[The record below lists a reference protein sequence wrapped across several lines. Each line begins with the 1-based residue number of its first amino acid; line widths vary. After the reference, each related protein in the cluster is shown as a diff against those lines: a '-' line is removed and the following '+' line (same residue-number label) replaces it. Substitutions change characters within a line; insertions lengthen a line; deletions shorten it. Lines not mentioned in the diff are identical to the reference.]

1 MLYLKKS
8 KKLILAILI
17 IVIASAFMYL
27 AILQI
32 PKSYLSE
39 KYNLERNEIKSVYF
53 VPPYFRNESNHSS
66 NIFDFE
72 KVNSKWKIKYR
83 NNNFYVDYI
92 DGKYYDDFQL
102 TQIYNW
108 SVEYLQKNIDSH
120 ISKVEIHSEC
130 IYYFQAE
137 NNSSSELIQKSQI
150 HNFLDFALKDYNND
164 FVVYYSVN
172 DISPY
177 IDDTEAAPKIK
188 SDLQDKIC
196 KYFNFNRKPIVYIVD
211 DEITENNIYSH
222 KGYFLEYK
230 QIELLKQEKHLI

>member
-1 MLYLKKS
+1 MKKS
-8 KKLILAILI
+8 KKFILAILI
-17 IVIASAFMYL
+17 IVIALVFAYL
-27 AILQI
+27 AILQM

-72 KVNSKWKIKYR
+72 KVNSKWKIKYKDDT
-83 NNNFYVDYI
+83 FYVDYI

-108 SVEYLQKNIDSH
+108 SVDYLQKNIDSN
-120 ISKVEIHSEC
+120 ISGIEIHSEC

-137 NNSSSELIQKSQI
+137 NNSSSELIQESQI

-164 FVVYYSVN
+164 FVIYYSVN

-177 IDDTEAAPKIK
+177 INDTETTTKIK

-196 KYFNFNRKPIVYIVD
+196 KYFNFNRKPIVYIID

>member
-8 KKLILAILI
+8 KKFILAILI

-39 KYNLERNEIKSVYF
+39 KYNLERNEIKTVYF

-92 DGKYYDDFQL
+92 DGKYYDDFM
-102 TQIYNW
+102 N
-108 SVEYLQKNIDSH
+108 KN
-120 ISKVEIHSEC
+120 
-130 IYYFQAE
+130 
-137 NNSSSELIQKSQI
+137 LL
-150 HNFLDFALKDYNND
+150 NF
-164 FVVYYSVN
+164 
-172 DISPY
+172 
-177 IDDTEAAPKIK
+177 
-188 SDLQDKIC
+188 
-196 KYFNFNRKPIVYIVD
+196 
-211 DEITENNIYSH
+211 
-222 KGYFLEYK
+222 
-230 QIELLKQEKHLI
+230 

>member
-1 MLYLKKS
+1 MKKS
-8 KKLILAILI
+8 KKFILAILI
-17 IVIASAFMYL
+17 IIIALVLIYS

-53 VPPYFRNESNHSS
+53 VPSYFRNESNNSS

-72 KVNSKWKIKYR
+72 KVNSKWKIKYKDDT
-83 NNNFYVDYI
+83 FYVNYI

-120 ISKVEIHSEC
+120 ISGIEIHSEC

-137 NNSSSELIQKSQI
+137 NNSSSELIQESQI
-150 HNFLDFALKDYNND
+150 HNFLDFALNDYNND
-164 FVVYYSVN
+164 FVIYYSVN

-177 IDDTEAAPKIK
+177 VDDTETATKIK

-196 KYFNFNRKPIVYIVD
+196 KHFNFNRKPIVYIVD
-211 DEITENNIYSH
+211 DEITENSIYSH

>member
-1 MLYLKKS
+1 MKKS
-8 KKLILAILI
+8 KKFILAILI
-17 IVIASAFMYL
+17 IVIALVFVYL

-53 VPPYFRNESNHSS
+53 VPPYFRNESNRSS

-92 DGKYYDDFQL
+92 DGKFYDDFQL

-120 ISKVEIHSEC
+120 IFKVEIHSEC

-137 NNSSSELIQKSQI
+137 NNSSSKLIQESQI
-150 HNFLDFALKDYNND
+150 HDFLDFALKDYNND

-177 IDDTEAAPKIK
+177 IDDAETTSTIK

-211 DEITENNIYSH
+211 DEITKNNVYSH

>member
-1 MLYLKKS
+1 MH
-8 KKLILAILI
+8 
-17 IVIASAFMYL
+17 
-27 AILQI
+27 
-32 PKSYLSE
+32 KSYLSK

-83 NNNFYVDYI
+83 NNNFCVDYI
-92 DGKYYDDFQL
+92 DGKFYDDFQL

-137 NNSSSELIQKSQI
+137 NNSSSKLIQESQI
-150 HNFLDFALKDYNND
+150 HDFLDFALKDYNND
-164 FVVYYSVN
+164 FVVYYSAN

-177 IDDTEAAPKIK
+177 INDTETATKIK

-196 KYFNFNRKPIVYIVD
+196 KYFNFNRKPIIYIVD
-211 DEITENNIYSH
+211 
-222 KGYFLEYK
+222 G
-230 QIELLKQEKHLI
+230 EKHETTQ

>member
-1 MLYLKKS
+1 MKKS
-8 KKLILAILI
+8 KKFILAILI
-17 IVIASAFMYL
+17 IVIALALIYS

-32 PKSYLSE
+32 PKSYLSK
-39 KYNLERNEIKSVYF
+39 KYNLERNKIKSVYF

-92 DGKYYDDFQL
+92 NGKYYDDFQL

-108 SVEYLQKNIDSH
+108 TVEYLQKNIDSH

-177 IDDTEAAPKIK
+177 INDTETATKIK

-196 KYFNFNRKPIVYIVD
+196 KHFNFNRKPIVYIVD
-211 DEITENNIYSH
+211 GEITENNIYSH
-222 KGYFLEYK
+222 KEYFLEYK

>member
-172 DISPY
+172 DISLY
-177 IDDTEAAPKIK
+177 
-188 SDLQDKIC
+188 
-196 KYFNFNRKPIVYIVD
+196 
-211 DEITENNIYSH
+211 
-222 KGYFLEYK
+222 
-230 QIELLKQEKHLI
+230 

>member
-8 KKLILAILI
+8 KKLIVAILI

-32 PKSYLSE
+32 HKSYLSE

-177 IDDTEAAPKIK
+177 IDDTEAATKIK

>member
-1 MLYLKKS
+1 MKKS
-8 KKLILAILI
+8 KKFILAILI
-17 IVIASAFMYL
+17 IVIALALIYS

-32 PKSYLSE
+32 PKSYLSK

-72 KVNSKWKIKYR
+72 KVNLKWKIKYR

-92 DGKYYDDFQL
+92 NGKYYDDFQL

-108 SVEYLQKNIDSH
+108 TVEYLQKNIDSH
-120 ISKVEIHSEC
+120 IFKVEIHSEC

-177 IDDTEAAPKIK
+177 IDDTEAATKIK

>member
-1 MLYLKKS
+1 MKKS
-8 KKLILAILI
+8 KKFILAILI
-17 IVIASAFMYL
+17 IVIALALIYS

-32 PKSYLSE
+32 PKSYLSK

-92 DGKYYDDFQL
+92 NGKYYDDFQL

-108 SVEYLQKNIDSH
+108 TVEYLQKNIDSH

-177 IDDTEAAPKIK
+177 IDDTETATKIK
-188 SDLQDKIC
+188 NDLQDKIC
-196 KYFNFNRKPIVYIVD
+196 KHFNFNRKPIIYIVD
-211 DEITENNIYSH
+211 
-222 KGYFLEYK
+222 G
-230 QIELLKQEKHLI
+230 EKHETTQ

>member
-1 MLYLKKS
+1 MKKN
-8 KKLILAILI
+8 KKFILAILI
-17 IVIASAFMYL
+17 IVIALAFVYL
-27 AILQI
+27 AILQM

-53 VPPYFRNESNHSS
+53 VPSYFRNESNHSS

-72 KVNSKWKIKYR
+72 KVNSKWKIKYKDDT
-83 NNNFYVDYI
+83 FYVDYI

-108 SVEYLQKNIDSH
+108 SVDYLQKNIDSH
-120 ISKVEIHSEC
+120 ISGIEIHSEC

-137 NNSSSELIQKSQI
+137 NNGSSELIEESQI
-150 HNFLDFALKDYNND
+150 HNFLDFALKDYNSD

-177 IDDTEAAPKIK
+177 INDTETATKIK
-188 SDLQDKIC
+188 NDLQDKIC
-196 KYFNFNRKPIVYIVD
+196 KHFNFNRIPIVYIVD

>member
-1 MLYLKKS
+1 M
-8 KKLILAILI
+8 AIAL
-17 IVIASAFMYL
+17 VFVYL
-27 AILQI
+27 AILQM

-72 KVNSKWKIKYR
+72 KVNPKWKIKYR
-83 NNNFYVDYI
+83 DNNFYVDYI

-108 SVEYLQKNIDSH
+108 SVEYLQKNIDSN
-120 ISKVEIHSEC
+120 ISGIEIHSEC
-130 IYYFQAE
+130 IYNFQAG
-137 NNSSSELIQKSQI
+137 NNNSSELIQESQI
-150 HNFLDFALKDYNND
+150 HNFLNFALKDYNND

-177 IDDTEAAPKIK
+177 IDDTETATKIK

-196 KYFNFNRKPIVYIVD
+196 KHFNFSRKPIVYIVD
-211 DEITENNIYSH
+211 DEIIENSIYSH

>member
-1 MLYLKKS
+1 MKKS
-8 KKLILAILI
+8 KKFILAILI
-17 IVIASAFMYL
+17 IVIALVLIYS
-27 AILQI
+27 AILQM
-32 PKSYLSE
+32 PKSYLSK

-137 NNSSSELIQKSQI
+137 NYSSSELIQKSQI

-177 IDDTEAAPKIK
+177 IDDTEAATKIK

>member
-1 MLYLKKS
+1 MKKS
-8 KKLILAILI
+8 KKFILAILI
-17 IVIASAFMYL
+17 IVIALVLTYS
-27 AILQI
+27 AILQM

-72 KVNSKWKIKYR
+72 KVNSKWKIKYKDDT
-83 NNNFYVDYI
+83 FYVDYI

-108 SVEYLQKNIDSH
+108 SVDYLQKNIDSH
-120 ISKVEIHSEC
+120 ISGIEIHSEC

-137 NNSSSELIQKSQI
+137 NNNSSELIQESQI

-164 FVVYYSVN
+164 FVAYYSVN

-177 IDDTEAAPKIK
+177 INDTETATKIK

-196 KYFNFNRKPIVYIVD
+196 KHFNFNRKPIVYIVD
-211 DEITENNIYSH
+211 DEITENSIYSH

>member
-1 MLYLKKS
+1 MKKS
-8 KKLILAILI
+8 KKFILAILI
-17 IVIASAFMYL
+17 IVIALALIYS

-32 PKSYLSE
+32 PKSYLSK

-92 DGKYYDDFQL
+92 NGKYYDDFQL

-108 SVEYLQKNIDSH
+108 TVEYLQKNIDSH

-177 IDDTEAAPKIK
+177 IDDTEAATKIK

-211 DEITENNIYSH
+211 DEITENNISSH
-222 KGYFLEYK
+222 KGYFVGYK
-230 QIELLKQEKHLI
+230 PIALLIQDKHLI

>member
-53 VPPYFRNESNHSS
+53 VPPYFCNESNHSS

-177 IDDTEAAPKIK
+177 IDDTEAATKIK

>member
-8 KKLILAILI
+8 KKFILAILI
-17 IVIASAFMYL
+17 IVIALVFVYL

-39 KYNLERNEIKSVYF
+39 KYNLERNEIKTVYF
-53 VPPYFRNESNHSS
+53 VPPYFRNESNHP
-66 NIFDFE
+66 FDFE

-177 IDDTEAAPKIK
+177 INDTETTSKIK

-196 KYFNFNRKPIVYIVD
+196 KHFNFNRKPIVYIVD

-222 KGYFLEYK
+222 KGYFLKYK

>member
-1 MLYLKKS
+1 M
-8 KKLILAILI
+8 
-17 IVIASAFMYL
+17 VIALVFVYL
-27 AILQI
+27 AILQM

-72 KVNSKWKIKYR
+72 KVNSKWKIKYKDDT
-83 NNNFYVDYI
+83 FYVDYI
-92 DGKYYDDFQL
+92 DSKYYDDFQL

-120 ISKVEIHSEC
+120 ISKIEIHSES
-130 IYYFQAE
+130 IYCFQTE
-137 NNSSSELIQKSQI
+137 NNNSSELIQENQI
-150 HNFLDFALKDYNND
+150 HNFLDYVLKDYNND

-177 IDDTEAAPKIK
+177 IDDAEAATKIK
-188 SDLQDKIC
+188 SDLQNEIC
-196 KYFNFNRKPIVYIVD
+196 KHFNFNRKPIVYIVD
-211 DEITENNIYSH
+211 DEITENNFHSH
-222 KGYFLEYK
+222 KGYSLEYK
-230 QIELLKQEKHLI
+230 

>member
-1 MLYLKKS
+1 MKKS
-8 KKLILAILI
+8 KKFILAILI
-17 IVIASAFMYL
+17 IVIALALIYS
-27 AILQI
+27 AILQM

-53 VPPYFRNESNHSS
+53 VPPCFRNESNHSS

-72 KVNSKWKIKYR
+72 KVNSKWKIKYKDDT
-83 NNNFYVDYI
+83 FYVDYI
-92 DGKYYDDFQL
+92 DGKFYDVFQL

-108 SVEYLQKNIDSH
+108 SVDYLQKNIDSN
-120 ISKVEIHSEC
+120 ISGIEIHSEC

-137 NNSSSELIQKSQI
+137 NNNSFELIQESQI

-177 IDDTEAAPKIK
+177 IDDTETATKIK

-196 KYFNFNRKPIVYIVD
+196 KHFNFNRKPIVYIVD

-222 KGYFLEYK
+222 KEYLLEYK
-230 QIELLKQEKHLI
+230 QIESLKQEKHLI

>member
-1 MLYLKKS
+1 MKKS
-8 KKLILAILI
+8 KKFILAILI
-17 IVIASAFMYL
+17 IVIALALIYS

-32 PKSYLSE
+32 PKSYLSK

-72 KVNSKWKIKYR
+72 KVNLKWKIKYR

-92 DGKYYDDFQL
+92 NGKYYDDFQL

-108 SVEYLQKNIDSH
+108 TVEYLQKNIDSH

-177 IDDTEAAPKIK
+177 IDDTEAATKIK

>member
-1 MLYLKKS
+1 LKKS
-8 KKLILAILI
+8 KKFILAILI
-17 IVIASAFMYL
+17 IVIALALIYS

-32 PKSYLSE
+32 PKSYLSK

-92 DGKYYDDFQL
+92 NGKYYDDFQL

-108 SVEYLQKNIDSH
+108 TVEYLQKNIDSH

-177 IDDTEAAPKIK
+177 IDDTEAATKIK

>member
-1 MLYLKKS
+1 MKKS
-8 KKLILAILI
+8 KKFILAILI
-17 IVIASAFMYL
+17 IVIALVFVYL

-66 NIFDFE
+66 NIFDF
-72 KVNSKWKIKYR
+72 KKINSKWKIKYR

-108 SVEYLQKNIDSH
+108 SVKYLQKNIDSH
-120 ISKVEIHSEC
+120 ISGVEIHSEC

-137 NNSSSELIQKSQI
+137 NNSSSELIQESQI
-150 HNFLDFALKDYNND
+150 HNFLDFVLKDYNND

-177 IDDTEAAPKIK
+177 IDDTETATKTK

-230 QIELLKQEKHLI
+230 QIHLLKQEKHLI

>member
-1 MLYLKKS
+1 MKKS
-8 KKLILAILI
+8 KKFILAILI
-17 IVIASAFMYL
+17 IVIALALIYS
-27 AILQI
+27 AILQM
-32 PKSYLSE
+32 PKSYLSK
-39 KYNLERNEIKSVYF
+39 KYNLEKNEIKSVYF

-120 ISKVEIHSEC
+120 ISKIEIHSES
-130 IYYFQAE
+130 IYCFQTE
-137 NNSSSELIQKSQI
+137 NNSSSELIQENQTC
-150 HNFLDFALKDYNND
+150 NLLDFILKDYNND

-177 IDDTEAAPKIK
+177 IDDTEAATKIK

-211 DEITENNIYSH
+211 DEITENDIYSH

>member
-1 MLYLKKS
+1 MKKS
-8 KKLILAILI
+8 EKFILAILI
-17 IVIASAFMYL
+17 IVIALALIYS

-32 PKSYLSE
+32 PKSYLSK

-72 KVNSKWKIKYR
+72 KVNLKWKIKYR

-92 DGKYYDDFQL
+92 NGKYYDDFQL

-108 SVEYLQKNIDSH
+108 TVEYLQKNIDSH

-177 IDDTEAAPKIK
+177 IDDTEAATKIK

>member
-1 MLYLKKS
+1 MKKS
-8 KKLILAILI
+8 KKFILAILI
-17 IVIASAFMYL
+17 IVIALALIYS

-32 PKSYLSE
+32 PKSYLSK

-92 DGKYYDDFQL
+92 NGKYYDDFQL

-108 SVEYLQKNIDSH
+108 TVEYLQKNIDSH

-177 IDDTEAAPKIK
+177 IDDTEAATKIK

-196 KYFNFNRKPIVYIVD
+196 IHFNFNRKPIVYIVD
-211 DEITENNIYSH
+211 GEITENNIYSH
-222 KGYFLEYK
+222 KEYFLEYK

>member
-1 MLYLKKS
+1 MKKS
-8 KKLILAILI
+8 KKVILAILI
-17 IVIASAFMYL
+17 IIISLAFVYL
-27 AILQI
+27 AILQM

-53 VPPYFRNESNHSS
+53 VPPYFRDESNHSS

-72 KVNSKWKIKYR
+72 KVNPKWKIKYR
-83 NNNFYVDYI
+83 DNNFYVDYI

-108 SVEYLQKNIDSH
+108 TVEYLQKNIDNH
-120 ISKVEIHSEC
+120 ISKIEIHSES
-130 IYYFQAE
+130 IYCFQTE
-137 NNSSSELIQKSQI
+137 NNSSSELIQKNQI
-150 HNFLDFALKDYNND
+150 CNLLDFILKDYSND

-177 IDDTEAAPKIK
+177 IDDTEAATKIK

-211 DEITENNIYSH
+211 DKITENNIYSH
-222 KGYFLEYK
+222 KGYFLKYK

>member
-1 MLYLKKS
+1 MKKS
-8 KKLILAILI
+8 KKFILAILI
-17 IVIASAFMYL
+17 IVIALVLIYS

-32 PKSYLSE
+32 PKSYLSK

-53 VPPYFRNESNHSS
+53 VPPYFRNESNRSS

-92 DGKYYDDFQL
+92 NGKYYDDFQL

-108 SVEYLQKNIDSH
+108 TVEYLQKNIDSH

-177 IDDTEAAPKIK
+177 IDDTEAATKIK

-222 KGYFLEYK
+222 KEYFLEYK

>member
-1 MLYLKKS
+1 
-8 KKLILAILI
+8 
-17 IVIASAFMYL
+17 MYL

-39 KYNLERNEIKSVYF
+39 KYNLERNEIKTVYF

-102 TQIYNW
+102 TQIW

-177 IDDTEAAPKIK
+177 IDDTEAATKIK

>member
-1 MLYLKKS
+1 MKKS
-8 KKLILAILI
+8 KKFILAILI
-17 IVIASAFMYL
+17 IVIALALIYS

-32 PKSYLSE
+32 PKSYLSK

-92 DGKYYDDFQL
+92 NGKYYDDFQL

-108 SVEYLQKNIDSH
+108 TVEYLQKNIDSH

-177 IDDTEAAPKIK
+177 IDDTEAATKIK

-222 KGYFLEYK
+222 KEYFLEYK